1 MKKNIYYRVAVLGS
15 NYLSYRNERKVD
27 IQGYLTYGQKADD
40 TITLQI

>member
-1 MKKNIYYRVAVLGS
+1 MFKVFKLQS
-15 NYLSYRNERKVD
+15 NERIVD